1 MSSNY
6 LTCKRMEPY
15 SLPPV
20 NAWDCIKLYFLDDG
34 SLIIDKHT
42 SITLI
47 PSEQFEIVRTIGC
60 HYLSNL
66 SGKEAYD
73 SLVSAES
80 SPLDKNELSNSHK
93 PVGAGNQ
100 KTK

>member
-1 MSSNY
+1 MGSNY
-6 LTCKRMEPY
+6 LTCKRMGPY
-15 SLPPV
+15 
-20 NAWDCIKLYFLDDG
+20 ITQLYFLDDG
-34 SLIIDKHT
+34 SLIIDKYT

-47 PSEQFEIVRTIGC
+47 PSEQFEIVRSIGC

-66 SGKEAYD
+66 SGKEAYV
-73 SLVSAES
+73 LLTAES

-93 PVGAGNQ
+93 PMGAGDQ

>member
-1 MSSNY
+1 MESNY
-6 LTCKRMEPY
+6 LTCKRLGPY
-15 SLPPV
+15 
-20 NAWDCIKLYFLDDG
+20 ITQLYFLDDG
-34 SLIIDKHT
+34 SLIIDKYR

-47 PSEQFEIVRTIGC
+47 PSEQFEIVRSIGC

-73 SLVSAES
+73 YLVVES
-80 SPLDKNELSNSHK
+80 SPLVKNELSNSCK
-93 PVGAGNQ
+93 PVGAGDQ

>member
-1 MSSNY
+1 
-6 LTCKRMEPY
+6 MEPI
-15 SLPPV
+15 
-20 NAWDCIKLYFLDDG
+20 NAWDRIKLYFLDDG
-34 SLIIDKHT
+34 SLIIDKYT

-47 PSEQFEIVRTIGC
+47 PSERFEIVRGIGC

-93 PVGAGNQ
+93 PVGAGDQ

>member
-1 MSSNY
+1 MNSNY
-6 LTCKRMEPY
+6 LTCKRMGPY
-15 SLPPV
+15 
-20 NAWDCIKLYFLDDG
+20 ITQLYFLDDG
-34 SLIIDKHT
+34 SLIIDKYT

-47 PSEQFEIVRTIGC
+47 PSEQFEIVRSIGC

-73 SLVSAES
+73 CLVAES

-93 PVGAGNQ
+93 PVGAGDQ